1 MSADFAVLSCNGR
14 MTSDPKTFDV
24 GSTKKTVFS
33 IAVNR
38 YFKKKDA
45 PKPEKRT
52 TFIDC
57 VAWGATA
64 EKVQKFGKKGAKVS
78 LSGNF
83 ETDTY
88 EKDGKTIKRDHLN
101 IEHLSIF
108 TAPEAGSGG
117 GQPTDDDVP
126 F

>member
-24 GSTKKTVFS
+24 GQTKKTVFS

-38 YFKKKDA
+38 YFRKKDA
-45 PKPEKRT
+45 DKPEKRT

-57 VAWGATA
+57 VVWGPAS
-64 EKVQKFGKKGAKVS
+64 EKAQKFGKKGAKVA

-88 EKDGKTIKRDHLN
+88 EKDGKQVKKDYLN
-101 IEHLSIF
+101 VSHLSIF
-108 TAPEAGSGG
+108 MAQEDVQL
-117 GQPTDDDVP
+117 GQSKADDDIP